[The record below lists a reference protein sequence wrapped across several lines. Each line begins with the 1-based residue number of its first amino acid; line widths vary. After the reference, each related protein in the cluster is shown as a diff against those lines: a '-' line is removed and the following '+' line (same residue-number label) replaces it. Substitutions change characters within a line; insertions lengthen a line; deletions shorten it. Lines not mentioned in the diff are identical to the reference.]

1 MSAVL
6 KGEAVSSTR
15 KAGGAPPL
23 AENTVLAARDVSVRL
38 GGNPILKSVSFEARA
53 GEVAGLIGPNGAGKS
68 TLLRVLAGLLRPES
82 GEVWIK
88 APPPGP
94 GTGGAVEGEPLKG
107 LNSAQRARRIAFMPQ
122 HDATH
127 PFTAIETVLMGRYA
141 HLGRFE
147 LEGRQDREI
156 ALSAMA
162 RTDTAQ
168 FEDRQLDR
176 LSGGERQRVIL
187 ARALAQQA
195 GVILLDEPSASLD
208 LRHRLSIMETL
219 REEVASGKAPPPG
232 SGTGGARRVA
242 VVVAL
247 HDVSLA
253 SRYCDRLTL
262 LYDGRITAEGPPVD
276 VLTPQNLRNAFGVE
290 TAVQID
296 PATGS
301 PQVWL
306 IGPSV

>member
-1 MSAVL
+1 M
-6 KGEAVSSTR
+6 AVSVSS
-15 KAGGAPPL
+15 AAIS
-23 AENTVLAARDVSVRL
+23 AEKLFVTL
-38 GGNPILKSVSFEARA
+38 GGNPVLLGVSFEARP

-68 TLLRVLAGLLRPES
+68 TLLRALAGLLRPDS
-82 GEVWIK
+82 
-88 APPPGP
+88 
-94 GTGGAVEGEPLKG
+94 GAVHLADTPLKS
-107 LNSAQRARRIAFMPQ
+107 LNAGERARHIAFMPQ
-122 HDATH
+122 HDAMH
-127 PFTAIETVLMGRYA
+127 PFTALETVLMGRYA

-147 LEGRQDREI
+147 LEGRQDRRI
-156 ALSAMA
+156 AREAMT

-168 FEDRQLDR
+168 FESRQLDR

-195 GVILLDEPSASLD
+195 GIILLDEPSASLD
-208 LRHRLSIMETL
+208 LRHRLSMMETL
-219 REEVASGKAPPPG
+219 RAEAVN
-232 SGTGGARRVA
+232 RNVA

-253 SRYCDRLTL
+253 GRYCDRLTL
-262 LYDGRITAEGPPVD
+262 LSEGIIAAEGSPAD
-276 VLTPQNLRNAFGVE
+276 VLTPVNLRNVFGVE

-306 IGPSV
+306 IGPAL

>member
-1 MSAVL
+1 MTLSTSSVQAISASAAAL
-6 KGEAVSSTR
+6 S
-15 KAGGAPPL
+15 
-23 AENTVLAARDVSVRL
+23 ARDVSVRL
-38 GGNPILKSVSFEARA
+38 GGNSILKSVSFEARP

-82 GEVWIK
+82 GDVRIEDL
-88 APPPGP
+88 
-94 GTGGAVEGEPLKG
+94 PLKG
-107 LNSAQRARRIAFMPQ
+107 LNSGQRARRIAFMPQ

-195 GVILLDEPSASLD
+195 NVILLDEPSASLD

-219 REEVASGKAPPPG
+219 REEVA
-232 SGTGGARRVA
+232 TRQVA

-262 LYDGRITAEGPPVD
+262 LYDGRVTAEGKPVE
-276 VLTPQNLRNAFGVE
+276 VLTQQNLRSAFGVE

-306 IGPSV
+306 IGPSAQ

>member
-1 MSAVL
+1 M
-6 KGEAVSSTR
+6 
-15 KAGGAPPL
+15 
-23 AENTVLAARDVSVRL
+23 LAAKDVAVRL

-82 GEVWIK
+82 GEVQI
-88 APPPGP
+88 
-94 GTGGAVEGEPLKG
+94 EGEPLKG

-141 HLGRFE
+141 HLGRVE

-219 REEVASGKAPPPG
+219 REEVA
-232 SGTGGARRVA
+232 ARHVA

-262 LYDGRITAEGPPVD
+262 LCDGRITAEGPPVD

-306 IGPSV
+306 IGPAESSFPSEGEAP